1 MAEQRP
7 EAMDQQRL
15 AKAYVHPLRAKAL
28 ALIAE
33 GVASPKQ
40 IASRLGVETSNVA
53 YHVRVLRELGCIELV
68 ETRQRRGAIEHLY
81 RVSDQAQGRF

>member
-1 MAEQRP
+1 
-7 EAMDQQRL
+7 MDQQRL

-28 ALIAE
+28 SLIAE
-33 GVASPKQ
+33 GVASPKL
-40 IASRLGVETSNVA
+40 IAQKLGVEVSKVA

-81 RVSDQAQGRF
+81 RVTDQTTKSRP